1 MGVDI
6 FMGWKGMTKEDR
18 QKQFDNAFNPKVG
31 YLGYL
36 RASYGNDFS
45 VKLFGEIFP
54 DKYWQN
60 IEAPYPFLKY
70 HKRNMNIIEKALKDI
85 VKEEI
90 KKSSE
95 KQAGSPD
102 KDKQKGVFEIFSN
115 VAEAHGEHL
124 VITEEDKN
132 KLDRIQVVIPDYSD
146 IEYKIEV
153 IFSILEF
160 LRLGEILEIQGKK
173 PTIYISW

>member
-18 QKQFDNAFNPKVG
+18 EKQFKNAFNPKVG

-36 RASYGNDFS
+36 RGSYGNDSS

-70 HKRNMNIIEKALKDI
+70 HKRNMEIIKKALKDM
-85 VKEEI
+85 VTEEI

-95 KQAGSPD
+95 KQTGNPD
-102 KDKQKGVFEIFSN
+102 DKKKSVFDVLSN
-115 VAEAHGEHL
+115 VAEAHGELL

-132 KLDRIQVVIPDYSD
+132 KLDRIQAVIPDHSG
-146 IEYKIEV
+146 IEDKIDA
-153 IFSILEF
+153 IISILEF
-160 LRLGEILEIQGKK
+160 LRLGEILEMQGKK